1 MKAAASSAT
10 ASASKP
16 RSRASGQ
23 RLLDVDHAYSLLEK
37 REHVLHMLKLL
48 LSTVPD
54 DLANIDQQLAAGDRE
69 AAYRVLH
76 QLKGFL
82 PMFCT
87 PAFSKELQ
95 AITRLCK
102 NDPDDFD
109 AKFPAVRE
117 KIQRVCQ
124 QAREHLEADRG

>member
-1 MKAAASSAT
+1 MKAATSSAT
-10 ASASKP
+10 KP

-23 RLLDVDHAYSLLEK
+23 RLLDVEHAYSLLEK

-54 DLANIDQQLAAGDRE
+54 DLAQIDQHLAAGDRE

-109 AKFPAVRE
+109 GKFPAVRE
-117 KIQRVCQ
+117 KINRVCQ
-124 QAREHLEADRG
+124 QARDHLDADRG